1 MAPCRLSLS
10 LQAETRWVV
19 ASQQFTPT
27 YRKSVVGWPIYLY
40 NTGERLVA
48 TKLSHK
54 HPLEISPVCLQHLAD
69 HSFLSLPCLTLITR
83 KSADLYQQGYQSR
96 RPSSSGRM
104 PMAADA
110 L

>member
-1 MAPCRLSLS
+1 MLFHVLLRGVAFIIGLWLTITPIFFRQKSAPRLTS
-10 LQAETRWVV
+10 
-19 ASQQFTPT
+19 P
-27 YRKSVVGWPIYLY
+27 
-40 NTGERLVA
+40 LVLPSA
-48 TKLSHK
+48 K